1 MRNKIYKNE
10 KWLTKKHCG
19 ERLSAY
25 AIAEIC
31 EVSYTTIYDWIKK
44 YKLEREKT
52 PPRRSKTRYYLNEK
66 YFEEINTSNKAYW
79 LGFIAADGY
88 VGAGKGNMILGI
100 ELSRKDRKHLEK
112 LKKEVE
118 YEGPIYDRKITIKN
132 YNYSTY
138 YLSALKIC
146 SYRMVEDLA
155 RHGIM
160 KNKTKILKRPNIDE
174 KYYRHWI
181 RGLFDGDGS
190 ISMSKKRKLLYGNF
204 FGTKDVMEFVVENIP
219 GTNTISKEKKC
230 FGWRHS
236 FGGNGTSK
244 KIYDYMYKYSRVCL
258 ERKRQIFL
266 LTNKKKYIKM
276 LDNKHNQN

>member
-1 MRNKIYKNE
+1 MKNRIYRNK
-10 KWLTKKHCG
+10 KWLTKKYCE
-19 ERLSAY
+19 ERLSVY
-25 AIAEIC
+25 TIAELC
-31 EVSYTTIYDWIKK
+31 EVNIVTIYDWI
-44 YKLEREKT
+44 ERYGLKRQK
-52 PPRRSKTRYYLNEK
+52 PFNRRAKGSYYLNER
-66 YFEEINTSNKAYW
+66 YFEKINTSNKAYW
-79 LGFIAADGY
+79 LGFIAADGC
-88 VGAGKGNMILGI
+88 VGTGKGNMVLSI

-112 LKKEVE
+112 LKEEVK

-132 YNYSTY
+132 YKIKKYNYPTY
-138 YLSALKIC
+138 YLSNLQIC
-146 SYRMVEDLA
+146 NYKMVEDLA
-155 RHGIM
+155 KHGIM

-190 ISMSKKRKLLYGNF
+190 IYMRKGKVLCGNF

-219 GTNTISKEKKC
+219 GTNTISKEKSC

-258 ERKRQIFL
+258 DRKKEIFL
-266 LTNKKKYIKM
+266 IKINKKMI
-276 LDNKHNQN
+276 